1 MTILRSKV
9 PQTYDKN
16 KHLIYIAVKSLVQ
29 VAIQVDILSW
39 QAYICTNFEL

>member
-1 MTILRSKV
+1 MNDNLRNKV

-29 VAIQVDILSW
+29 VG
-39 QAYICTNFEL
+39 